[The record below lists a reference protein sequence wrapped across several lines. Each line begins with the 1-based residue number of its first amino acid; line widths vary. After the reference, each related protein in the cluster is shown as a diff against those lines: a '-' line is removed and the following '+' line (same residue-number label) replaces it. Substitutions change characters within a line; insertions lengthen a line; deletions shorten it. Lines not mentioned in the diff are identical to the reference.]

1 MSLKQS
7 AWYKFYGKETYLKAI
22 EIFEVKR
29 VNRQKAIKFTNN
41 IDDGICQDIHLGYL
55 INCYWNDRSNY
66 RKRKIVNYCKEC
78 LKELKEVQNNE

>member
-7 AWYKFYGKETYLKAI
+7 SWYKFYGKETYLKAI

-41 IDDGICQDIHLGYL
+41 IDNDICQDTQLKYL
-55 INCYWNDRSNY
+55 INCYWSDRSNY
-66 RKRKIVNYCKEC
+66 MKRRIVNYCKKC
-78 LKELKEVQNNE
+78 LEELKEVKQ